1 MALILLVVL
10 AVFLFF
16 RWYWKPITIPTA
28 TRDHGSFPL
37 PVDAQRRQHRPAYS
51 DRKLHAQFGNMFTIA
66 ESFKTKF
73 ISPDRDLNKVHSNTP
88 ETLSSLTRGVVRVTP
103 ESHLNL
109 LVGGSETFLECT
121 LTYIE
126 FFTQG
131 IYLNKIIDEEYIQN
145 IDCLIG
151 SLGRFISR
159 APAQEHTAACAVEE
173 THRCA
178 LEWTTKVD
186 VDLFASVSELTH
198 KAAVRILLGDDF
210 YQSSDELRTLL
221 RAVEEE
227 AGEPWASVLPDW
239 LPHPAVRRL
248 RWARERVADI
258 FTERLMRRDA
268 VAVAGGPIE
277 ADRQDYVTFLLNEDS
292 TASLKHMFPAHYT
305 ILMLFSQ
312 NGVASTVFWVL
323 ISLLRHPDVMNAVK
337 RNSRSAEND
346 SSLLKACIKETERYY
361 ENMRSSSRLD
371 DGGGGG
377 GCCPGPDSWMPG
389 RWLNAENKLV
399 SFDEVCSGGGGGV
412 ASDAQVKPAQ
422 GDDKLSAIVV
432 EQVLTTLLRCYDVS
446 WASPEQPQT
455 VDFEAL
461 DFDRAAPRMKARHTI
476 LVLRVEHD

>member
-66 ESFKTKF
+66 ESFRTKF

-88 ETLSSLTRGVVRVTP
+88 ETLSSLTRGV
-103 ESHLNL
+103 
-109 LVGGSETFLECT
+109 
-121 LTYIE
+121 
-126 FFTQG
+126 G
-131 IYLNKIIDEEYIQN
+131 IFLNKIIDEEYIQN

-248 RWARERVADI
+248 RWARERAADI

-292 TASLKHMFPAHYT
+292 TASLKHLFPAHYT

-371 DGGGGG
+371 GGGGGGG

-399 SFDEVCSGGGGGV
+399 SFDEVCGGGGGGGV

-476 LVLRVEHD
+476 LVLRIEHD